1 MVTLPSVLPAPSQQ
15 DTLVLESMMIY
26 RCAFNICLYLI
37 LFLASINGHASSS
50 VWKVSSGNQHLY
62 LGGTVHLLAASDY
75 PLPKQFDRAY
85 QKTSTLIFE
94 ADTSQMQQ
102 PIVQQAMMQEAMYPN
117 GESIRSKLSNT
128 TYQALKAHCLSRELD
143 IQHLEKFKPGLLSV
157 ILTMTELNN
166 LNITSLGVDDHFS
179 KKAKAHGKSMG
190 YLESLEEQLSLIAN
204 MGKGQE
210 DAFIKY
216 TLEET
221 AGLESMFN
229 DLKDTWRS
237 GDMKKLTHL
246 AIKPFKQGFPILY
259 QDLLVKR
266 NNRWL
271 PQIKSMLKSKEV
283 EFILVGALHMA
294 GEDGLIHQLKQAGY
308 QIEKLP

>member
-1 MVTLPSVLPAPSQQ
+1 MTFRSH
-15 DTLVLESMMIY
+15 
-26 RCAFNICLYLI
+26 FNISLYLI
-37 LFLASINGHASSS
+37 LFLISVNGNASSS
-50 VWKVSSGNQHLY
+50 VWKISSGNQHLY
-62 LGGTVHLLAASDY
+62 LGGTVHLLAADDY
-75 PLPKQFDRAY
+75 PLPKQFDYAY
-85 QKTSTLIFE
+85 QRSSTLILE
-94 ADTSQMQQ
+94 ADTSKMQQ
-102 PIVQQAMMQEAMYPN
+102 PNVQQAMMQEAMYPN
-117 GESIRSKLSNT
+117 GESIRSKLSAT
-128 TYQALKAHCLSRELD
+128 TYQALKAHCLSRDLD

-179 KKAKAHGKSMG
+179 EKANAHARSMG

-229 DLKDTWRS
+229 DLKNTWRS
-237 GDMKKLTHL
+237 GDMDKLTDI

-259 QDLLVKR
+259 QALLVKR
-266 NNRWL
+266 NNNWL
-271 PQIKSMLKSKEV
+271 PQIQHMLKTKEV

-294 GEDGLIHQLKQAGY
+294 GEDGLIHQLKLAGY